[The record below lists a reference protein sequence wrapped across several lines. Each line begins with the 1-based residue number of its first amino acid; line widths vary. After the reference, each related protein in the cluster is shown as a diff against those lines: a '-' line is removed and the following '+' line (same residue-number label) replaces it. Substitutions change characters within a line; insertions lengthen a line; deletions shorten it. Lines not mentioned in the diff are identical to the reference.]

1 MWTNLKNFPDGRN
14 SQCLLDSLTYLA
26 ILCVF
31 VSVFK
36 YLIFLAITRR
46 NSSMSMPPLLCA
58 KGILKQIH
66 KHFSFEFQCSVWR
79 GHFETQSHTQTHKCT
94 QTYQFWLCNTP
105 LTCQCPSQV
114 QAAAPKIWDDGWQLY
129 IIILSTNQSGRRLET
144 RYHHRGN
151 LLTDCFHLFS
161 FWVLAQRPQQITQ
174 LLLDHCVSMSQFE
187 RAG

>member
-79 GHFETQSHTQTHKCT
+79 GHFETQSHTQTHTRT

-114 QAAAPKIWDDGWQLY
+114 QAAAPKIWDDGWQLSSY
-129 IIILSTNQSGRRLET
+129 IIYNFILSSYEPINREEDLK
-144 RYHHRGN
+144 
-151 LLTDCFHLFS
+151 
-161 FWVLAQRPQQITQ
+161 
-174 LLLDHCVSMSQFE
+174 LDIIIVEIF
-187 RAG
+187 

>member
-1 MWTNLKNFPDGRN
+1 
-14 SQCLLDSLTYLA
+14 
-26 ILCVF
+26 
-31 VSVFK
+31 
-36 YLIFLAITRR
+36 
-46 NSSMSMPPLLCA
+46 MPPLLYA

-79 GHFETQSHTQTHKCT
+79 GHFETQSHTHTQTHKCT

-129 IIILSTNQSGRRLET
+129 IIILSTNQSGKRLET

-151 LLTDCFHLFS
+151 LLTNCFHLFS

-174 LLLDHCVSMSQFE
+174 LLLDHCNALCQHVTIREGGIRDNNFNLCLIVCQKVMTWKRGVSMRHIQLKVCSFV
-187 RAG
+187 

>member
-1 MWTNLKNFPDGRN
+1 MWTSLKNFPDDRN
-14 SQCLLDSLTYLA
+14 SQCLFDSLTYLA
-26 ILCVF
+26 ILWMF
-31 VSVFK
+31 LSVFK
-36 YLIFLAITRR
+36 HLIFLAITRR

-58 KGILKQIH
+58 EGILKQIH
-66 KHFSFEFQCSVWR
+66 KHFSFEFQCPR
-79 GHFETQSHTQTHKCT
+79 T

-129 IIILSTNQSGRRLET
+129 IIILSTYLSGRRLET
-144 RYHHRGN
+144 RYHHHHRGN
-151 LLTDCFHLFS
+151 LLADCFHLFS

-174 LLLDHCVSMSQFE
+174 LLLDNCVSMSQLE